1 MEEIK
6 TLEEKTLEAV
16 VENCDVVRIVFT
28 TGYQTLAR
36 IRDFD
41 CTALLL
47 EVEYKG
53 EKRDWMVYRH
63 AVATIDLS

>member
-41 CTALLL
+41 STVMLL

-63 AVATIDLS
+63 SIATIDLG